1 MWLVGLAII
10 LLFFLILLGSLRE
23 GLTSPQLYEIQKIMN
38 NVNISSDEKIKLLY
52 GDDASITI
60 LDAPIL
66 AILKDTNTDNEEK
79 INALH
84 DYFDGLV
91 NERNNN
97 PNSIYKNI
105 PDKISSDDFFLINN
119 IINNPDFE
127 NDTEKVFQMN
137 SLKIKEPTFAPLIDI
152 NNKTIADDV
161 KLYGDGEYAGPTISS
176 LINETLYKT
185 YISNTPAPSKSESK
199 PDVVKAVT
207 NEIKKLIPNEVK
219 DISKDISKNVSK
231 TIAKNNPFGKKKK

>member
-1 MWLVGLAII
+1 MWLVWLAII

-23 GLTSPQLYEIQKIMN
+23 GLTSIQTYEIQKIMN

-52 GDDASITI
+52 GEDASVTI
-60 LDAPIL
+60 VDEPIL
-66 AILKDTNTDNEEK
+66 TILKDTNTDNEEK

-84 DYFDGLV
+84 DFFDNLV

-97 PNSIYKNI
+97 PNSIYKNV

-127 NDTEKVFQMN
+127 NDTEKINQLN
-137 SLKIKEPTFAPLIDI
+137 NLKIKEPTFAPLVDI
-152 NNKTIADDV
+152 YNKTIADDV

-185 YISNTPAPSKSESK
+185 YISNTPAPSKPVSK
-199 PDVVKAVT
+199 PEVAKTVT
-207 NEIKKLIPNEVK
+207 NEIKKLIPSQVK
-219 DISKDISKNVSK
+219 DISKDISK
-231 TIAKNNPFGKKKK
+231 TIVKNNPFGKKKK